1 MGDKTQPS
9 VQAGQTSK
17 AAGVAGEVGVPRS
30 SVDLHYFKRCG
41 EPRGDT
47 YSTHEGEAK
56 DKEMAGAT
64 RIVTPDKV
72 RELQIVLYRKAHSLR
87 PLCAATVGCME
98 RHPMNESGEPNMG
111 NPSVRFDEGRERV
124 GHWPVCLSIHPFPPT
139 PPEQGAEPPSPKAK
153 RENCLTT
160 TCVTTGCCKPNP
172 LPISLLNQRFWDAEC
187 FRSNSA
193 NCETA

>member
-139 PPEQGAEPPSPKAK
+139 PPKQAG
-153 RENCLTT
+153 
-160 TCVTTGCCKPNP
+160 KPEGP
-172 LPISLLNQRFWDAEC
+172 
-187 FRSNSA
+187 
-193 NCETA
+193 TAAVQAPAPELHLC